1 MTRRIGTRRRWI
13 RRINK
18 KGDREEEEEIGK
30 KDVYREG
37 E

>member
-1 MTRRIGTRRRWI
+1 MKDDKEDWDKEERI

-30 KDVYREG
+30 KDVYRE
-37 E
+37 